1 MKLYFTF
8 LIMVLVFINTQLLFA
23 QDQYENQEIDAKI
36 DVATSTL
43 NVKNSI
49 SLPSKLFINNSN
61 SIEFYLNKNLIIGKI
76 EGAKIENSVNN
87 DTLINGYV
95 NKYKLIFKKSNNYN
109 FTINYSG
116 EIKDDI
122 KKSAAEYARG
132 FSETN
137 GVISENGIYMA
148 NSTYWLPSFDK
159 NLLST
164 FNLKVEINKDWSV
177 VSQGKR
183 TKNELVNDKKVI
195 VYNSPEPMDEIYLTA
210 AKWTEYSKQLG
221 DVEVQAFLRTP
232 DEELAQKYLGITS
245 GYLQMYETLIGEYPY
260 TKFALV
266 ENFWETGY
274 GMPSFTLLGEKV
286 IRFPWILYSSYPH
299 ELLHNYWGN
308 SVYGN
313 YAEGNWCEG
322 ITAYMADHLMQEQR
336 GAGATYRRNT
346 LQKFTD
352 YVNDENDFPINQFLN
367 RNNSAEESIGYGK
380 VLMVNNMLRYDL
392 GDETFI
398 KAYQKFYADN
408 KFKKVSFPE
417 IQKSFEEVSGKDL
430 SAFFDQWIDRKGV
443 PSLKIS
449 NVNSNGNKLN
459 FTLNQIQ
466 NEAVFNLNV
475 PVAIFTE
482 GNKEVIWKNVAMNK
496 KEQNYSFDLDQK
508 PLKVEIDPQFNIMR
522 RVDRGEVPASLSQVF
537 GAKQSTLI
545 IPATSKNKAA
555 YQDLAKTW
563 KATQEAQGK
572 AAIIVS
578 DSDIKNIPVDQSVWI
593 LGFENKFYKKDLQEA
608 YSSHFDATKMELINN
623 LSNNGA
629 LVYAIP
635 NTENHMQSVGFVG
648 SNSDA
653 SIKALSSKLLHY
665 GKYGYLGFEGDS
677 AKNVMKGSL
686 PALDSPLNITVNE
699 GNVSA
704 KLVPRQAL
712 YESKRSSGRPK
723 H

>member
-1 MKLYFTF
+1 
-8 LIMVLVFINTQLLFA
+8 MVLVFINTQLLFA

-132 FSETN
+132 FSETK

-308 SVYGN
+308 SVYVN

-686 PALDSPLNITVNE
+686 PALDSPLNITVNK